1 MAFIIEN
8 NTVIS
13 FAEFQDVVDRDQR
26 IFGANEGLTDDVVEG
41 SLIRA
46 TERILTQLRSTD
58 WWRSYYLNQSTNF
71 SYSSVADI
79 PPLDPNRIQDRKEDF
94 TDLCVYV
101 ALSDFILPGVA
112 DFANDDSAERKK
124 MGYYK
129 QRATELFGELV
140 TAGDW
145 YNFDGTGTISSK
157 EKMPGQFNLKRVR

>member
-8 NTVIS
+8 NNVTS
-13 FAEFQDVVDRDQR
+13 FAEFQDVVDQDQR
-26 IFGANEGLTDDVVEG
+26 IFGANEGLTDDVVDKA
-41 SLIRA
+41 LVRA

-58 WWRSYYLNQSTNF
+58 WWRSYYVNQTSNLQF
-71 SYSSVADI
+71 NSVADI
-79 PPLDPNRIQDRKEDF
+79 PALDPNKIADRKEDF
-94 TDLCVYV
+94 TDLCVFV

-129 QRATELFGELV
+129 QRGTELFGELI

-145 YNFDGTGTISSK
+145 YNFDGSGAVTSK
-157 EKMPGQFNLKRVR
+157 EKQPGQFNLKRVR